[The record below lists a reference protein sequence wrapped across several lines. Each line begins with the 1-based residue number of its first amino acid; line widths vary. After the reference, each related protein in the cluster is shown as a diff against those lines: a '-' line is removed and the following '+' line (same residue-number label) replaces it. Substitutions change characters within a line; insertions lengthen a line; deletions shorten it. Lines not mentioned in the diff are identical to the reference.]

1 MTISNLKSEI
11 LCVLCALCVLYGW
24 SSSYASDEVPAPP
37 QKHDIV
43 LAGGTVHTMTGE
55 PQRADVLLRNGKI
68 VAIGVDITSSADTQ
82 RIDVTG
88 KHVYPGFIDAATD
101 IGLTEIGSLRATRD
115 ASEVGQ
121 VNPNA
126 RAEVAVNPDSELIPV
141 ARANGVLLAV
151 SGPEGGILS
160 GTSAL
165 LQLDGWTWEDMTV
178 RAPLAMELNWPSMSP
193 VRSWQQRESERD
205 QMRQRDEQLRQV
217 KQTFDDAR
225 AYLAAKKAHGSKAH
239 GSAVGVDGA
248 GAPHQNCDA
257 RWEAM
262 LPLLEGKIPLAV
274 NANEVQQIQA
284 AVAFAQQETVKL
296 ILVGGADAPLCA
308 DLLKKYDVPVIL
320 TGTQRLPQRRSSS
333 YDEAYALPAKL
344 KELGIRFCI
353 AGTRSASYA
362 RNLPYQ
368 AGMAAAFGLPR
379 DEALKAITLY
389 PAQVL
394 GVSDRV
400 GSLEPGKDATLIVTT
415 GDPLETPTQVEQAY
429 IQGRKIELT
438 SRHTR
443 LWEKYKQKYQQQHQQ
458 NGANPGPAGDAL
470 R

>member
-1 MTISNLKSEI
+1 MLLSNPRCRI
-11 LCVLCALCVLYGW
+11 LCVLCVLCGW
-24 SSSYASDEVPAPP
+24 SSSFASDEVPAPP

-55 PQRADVLLRNGKI
+55 PQRADVLFRNGKI
-68 VAIGVDITSSADTQ
+68 VAIGLDITSAADTQ

-115 ASEVGQ
+115 ATEVGQ

-178 RAPLAMELNWPSMSP
+178 RAPLAMELNWPSMSA
-193 VRSWQQRESERD
+193 VRAWWQRENERD
-205 QMRQRDEQLRQV
+205 QMRQRDERLRQV

-225 AYLAAKKAHGSKAH
+225 AYMNAKKHA
-239 GSAVGVDGA
+239 DGPNGGLGDA
-248 GAPHQNCDA
+248 GAASHQNFDA

-262 LPLLEGKIPLAV
+262 IPLLEGKIPLAV

-284 AVAFAQQETVKL
+284 AVAFAQQEKVKL
-296 ILVGGADAPLCA
+296 VIVGGADAPLCA

-320 TGTQRLPQRRSSS
+320 SGTQRLPQRRGSA
-333 YDEAYALPAKL
+333 YDEQYALPAKL

-368 AGMAAAFGLPR
+368 AGMAAAFGLTK
-379 DEALKAITLY
+379 DDALKAITLY
-389 PAQVL
+389 PAQIL
-394 GVSDRV
+394 GVADRV
-400 GSLEPGKDATLIVTT
+400 GSLEPGKDATLVVTN

-429 IQGRKIELT
+429 INGRRIELT

-443 LWEKYKQKYQQQHQQ
+443 LWEKYKQKYHQQ
-458 NGANPGPAGDAL
+458 NGANPGPAGDA

>member
-1 MTISNLKSEI
+1 MSISNLKSQV
-11 LCVLCALCVLYGW
+11 LCVLCVLCGW
-24 SSSYASDEVPAPP
+24 TSPSYASDEVPAPP

-43 LAGGTVHTMTGE
+43 LAGGTVHTMTGP

-68 VAIGVDITSSADTQ
+68 AAIGTDVSASADAQ

-88 KHVYPGFIDAATD
+88 KQVYPAFIDAATD
-101 IGLTEIGSLRATRD
+101 IGLTEIGSVRATRD
-115 ASEVGQ
+115 SSEVGQ

-151 SGPEGGILS
+151 TGPDGGILA

-165 LQLDGWTWEDMTV
+165 LQLDGWTWEDMTL
-178 RAPLAMELNWPSMSP
+178 RAPVAMELNWPSMAAS
-193 VRSWQQRESERD
+193 RAWWQRDTERD
-205 QMRQRDEQLRQV
+205 QLRQRDERLRQV

-225 AYLAAKKAHGSKAH
+225 AYLTSKENADAANGASNGNGAHGAS
-239 GSAVGVDGA
+239 
-248 GAPHQNCDA
+248 HQDFDA

-262 LPLLEGKIPLAV
+262 IPLLKGQIPLAV
-274 NANEVQQIQA
+274 NANELQQIQA
-284 AVAFAQQETVKL
+284 AVAFAQQEKVKL
-296 ILVGGADAPLCA
+296 VIVGGQDAPLCA
-308 DLLKKYDVPVIL
+308 DLLKKYDVPVIV
-320 TGTQRLPQRRSSS
+320 TGTQRLPQRRSSA
-333 YDEAYALPAKL
+333 YDEAYALPARL

-368 AGMAAAFGLPR
+368 AGMAAAFGL
-379 DEALKAITLY
+379 DKDDAIKSITLY

-394 GVSDRV
+394 GVADRV

-443 LWEKYKQKYQQQHQQ
+443 LWEKYKQKYHQQ
-458 NGANPGPAGDAL
+458 DGANGGGGQPAGDA

>member
-1 MTISNLKSEI
+1 
-11 LCVLCALCVLYGW
+11 
-24 SSSYASDEVPAPP
+24 
-37 QKHDIV
+37 
-43 LAGGTVHTMTGE
+43 MTGE
-55 PQRADVLLRNGKI
+55 PQRADILFRNGKI
-68 VAIGVDITSSADTQ
+68 VAIGVDIPSSADAQ

-115 ASEVGQ
+115 ATEVGQ

-178 RAPLAMELNWPSMSP
+178 RAPLAMELSWPSMSP
-193 VRSWQQRESERD
+193 VRSWWQRENERD
-205 QMRQRDEQLRQV
+205 QLRERDERLRQV

-225 AYLAAKKAHGSKAH
+225 AYLAAKKAHGS
-239 GSAVGVDGA
+239 AVGVDGA
-248 GAPHQNCDA
+248 RGMHVSFDA

-262 LPLLEGKIPLAV
+262 IPLLEGKIPLAV
-274 NANEVQQIQA
+274 NANDVQQIQA
-284 AVAFAQQETVKL
+284 AVAFAQQEKVKL
-296 ILVGGADAPLCA
+296 IIVGGADAPLCA

-320 TGTQRLPQRRSSS
+320 TGTQRLPQRRGSA
-333 YDEAYALPAKL
+333 YDEQYALPARL

-368 AGMAAAFGLPR
+368 AGMAAAFGLSK
-379 DEALKAITLY
+379 DDAVKAITLY
-389 PAQVL
+389 PAQIL

-400 GSLEPGKDATLIVTT
+400 GSLAVGKDATLIVTT

-429 IQGRKIELT
+429 IGGRKIELT

-443 LWEKYKQKYQQQHQQ
+443 LWEKYKQKYQQQ
-458 NGANPGPAGDAL
+458 NGANPGPAGDA

>member
-1 MTISNLKSEI
+1 M
-11 LCVLCALCVLYGW
+11 
-24 SSSYASDEVPAPP
+24 
-37 QKHDIV
+37 
-43 LAGGTVHTMTGE
+43 HTLTGE
-55 PQRADVLLRNGKI
+55 PQQADVLLSKGKI
-68 VAIGVDITSSADTQ
+68 VAIGKDLPATGDAQ

-101 IGLTEIGSLRATRD
+101 IGLTEIGSVRATRD
-115 ASEVGQ
+115 TSEAGQ

-151 SGPEGGILS
+151 TGPDGGILS

-165 LQLDGWTWEDMTV
+165 LQLDGWTWEDMTL
-178 RAPLAMELNWPSMSP
+178 RAPVAMELNWPGMSAT
-193 VRSWQQRESERD
+193 RAWWQRETERD
-205 QMRQRDEQLRQV
+205 QLRQRDERLRQV

-225 AYLAAKKAHGSKAH
+225 AYMTAKENVGAANGTS
-239 GSAVGVDGA
+239 GGA
-248 GAPHQNCDA
+248 SGASHQDFDA
-257 RWEAM
+257 RWDAM
-262 LPLLEGKIPLAV
+262 IPLLRGQIPLAV

-284 AVAFAQQETVKL
+284 AVAFAQQEKVKL
-296 ILVGGADAPLCA
+296 VIVGGADAPLCA
-308 DLLKKYDVPVIL
+308 DLLKKYDVPVIV
-320 TGTQRLPQRRSSS
+320 TGTQRLPQRRWSG
-333 YDEAYALPAKL
+333 YDDAYALPAKL
-344 KELGIRFCI
+344 EELGIRFCI

-368 AGMAAAFGLPR
+368 AGMAAAFGL
-379 DEALKAITLY
+379 DKDDAVKSITLY
-389 PAQVL
+389 PAQIL
-394 GVSDRV
+394 GVADRV

-443 LWEKYKQKYQQQHQQ
+443 LWEKYKQKYEQQ
-458 NGANPGPAGDAL
+458 NGAHGANGQPAGSA